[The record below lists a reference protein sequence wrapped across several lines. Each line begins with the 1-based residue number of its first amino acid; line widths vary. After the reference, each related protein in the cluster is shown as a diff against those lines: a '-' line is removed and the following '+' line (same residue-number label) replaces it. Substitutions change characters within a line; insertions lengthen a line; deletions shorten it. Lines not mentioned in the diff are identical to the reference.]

1 MTSLTCFAQLTSR
14 CTFLTNAGSIYTCR
28 LDNINTE
35 TEYDFVNL
43 AGNHD
48 AGRTDA
54 DVLRVDFNHG
64 RMLTAFPEMVYDRF
78 PNLHT
83 VFVTGNLQLQ
93 RFNIQRCERLTNF
106 FFEGPANAVT
116 RLNNGVFRNCHNL
129 LELRITRTVVSTIE
143 ENVFMDTP
151 NLRRL
156 IIPRNQIMNLP
167 VGIFRGLG
175 QLQFL
180 DIERNAIINFEPQV
194 FQGLNSLQQIQCG
207 QLINRIWPTGLF
219 NNLPSLVEIDINWSG
234 LQTIQPGVFGSLP
247 SLEIIRIY
255 GEVRRL
261 SANIFS
267 TPLPRLHTFNVN
279 RNLIEGV
286 QRGFFDNLPAVRH
299 IIALH
304 NFCINREFLDILSM
318 EVVLDAFETCFM
330 NF

>member
-1 MTSLTCFAQLTSR
+1 MTSSAGLAQVTSR
-14 CTFLTNAGSIYTCR
+14 CTFLTNWSLYTCR

-35 TEYDFVNL
+35 TEYDYVNL

-48 AGRTDA
+48 AGRSDA
-54 DVLRVDFNHG
+54 DVVRVDFNHG
-64 RMLTAFPEMVYDRF
+64 RMSTVFSDMVYDRF

-83 VFVTGNLQLQ
+83 VFVTGNLNVQ

-129 LELRITRTVVSTIE
+129 HELRVTRTVVSTIE
-143 ENVFMDTP
+143 ENVFVDTP

-156 IIPRNQIMNLP
+156 IMPRNQIMNLP
-167 VGIFRGLG
+167 AGIFRSLT
-175 QLQFL
+175 QLEFL
-180 DIERNAIINFEPQV
+180 DIERNAIIYFEPQV
-194 FQGLNSLQQIQCG
+194 FQGLVSLQRVQCG
-207 QLINRIWPTGLF
+207 QLLNRVWPTGLF
-219 NNLPSLVEIDINWSG
+219 TNLPSLVEIDINWSG
-234 LQTIQPGVFGSLP
+234 LQNIQSGVFGSLP

-261 SANIFS
+261 SANIFA
-267 TPLPRLHTFNVN
+267 TPLPSVHTFNVN
-279 RNLIEGV
+279 RNLIEAV
-286 QRGFFDNLPAVRH
+286 QPGFFDSLPNVRN

-318 EVVLDAFETCFM
+318 DVVLSAFETCFM